1 MHPAVWDGLE
11 LFEEKKV
18 VAPFVRINQL
28 TCNKIHRFK
37 GLKLEN
43 TLTTQASEYS
53 PGSNYAWRYLFKS
66 SWCTTL
72 VCR

>member
-1 MHPAVWDGLE
+1 ML
-11 LFEEKKV
+11 EEKKV

-43 TLTTQASEYS
+43 TLTT
-53 PGSNYAWRYLFKS
+53 
-66 SWCTTL
+66 
-72 VCR
+72 